1 MSFFIVAI
9 LNWLDRSGRQDTLS
23 EVIAGVTSPLE
34 IDFFFFAQVLILQL
48 SILSPQCYM
57 HSKLFISK
65 TELFVGVNKYF
76 CHLIHVRVI

>member
-34 IDFFFFAQVLILQL
+34 IDFFFFCTSAHSATKHTFTSMLYAQQA
-48 SILSPQCYM
+48 
-57 HSKLFISK
+57 F
-65 TELFVGVNKYF
+65 YF
-76 CHLIHVRVI
+76 QN